1 MRGRIAIPALPM
13 KTFNTCAAAATVC
26 CVVLAS
32 CGAPEVVSIPVRSS
46 GSLSN
51 QILQE
56 VNRYRMSKGAAPLA
70 RNPGLDRLAQ
80 EHCEYLRGRRRGSSL
95 SRANINHQGFKS
107 RASYARIYYH
117 MSRLSENVAGVHG
130 GTTVAPGRMVKLW
143 SESPSHDHAM
153 KGDWN
158 ATGIG
163 AVVYSDGTVIATQLF
178 GFSGTQ

>member
-1 MRGRIAIPALPM
+1 M
-13 KTFNTCAAAATVC
+13 KTFHTCAATATAC

-32 CGAPEVVSIPVRSS
+32 CGAPKVVSIPVRSS

-80 EHCEYLRGRRRGSSL
+80 EHCEYLRGRSGSSL

-107 RASYARIYYH
+107 RASYARLYYN
-117 MSRLSENVAGVHG
+117 MSRISENVAGVHG
-130 GTTVAPGRMVKLW
+130 GTSVAPERMVKLW

-163 AVVYSDGTVIATQLF
+163 VVVYSDGTVIATQLF
-178 GFSGTQ
+178 GFSRSQQTTFKGGPF